1 MGYSYEEVMDFIEQE
16 DVRFIRLAFTDAY
29 GRQKNIAI
37 PPDELPRAFSDGISF
52 DASAIAGFTNVV
64 KSDLFLFPI
73 PSTFTVLPWRSFH
86 GKVVRMFCEI
96 RYPDGTP
103 FNKDSRA
110 ILGSAIRAAADMG
123 LSVFIGTEF
132 EFYLFNTDEKGQPT
146 REPLDD
152 AGYFDVAPD
161 DKGENVRRDIVLT
174 LKEMGLHPETSHHEE
189 GPGQNE
195 VDFRHSDAMSAA
207 DNALNFVTLVHAI
220 AAQNGLAADFSPK
233 PLSEHEGNGLHI
245 NISVTRLD
253 GGDNGEITEYF
264 MAGILAHIKE
274 ITAYLNPTEDS
285 YKRLGEQKAP
295 KYISWSHQNRSQLI
309 RIPAAS
315 GAYKRFELRSADP
328 SANPYIAFALLIR
341 AGLDGINNKLELP
354 APVDADLTDT
364 ETAVKAGLDKLPD
377 YLSEAIELARNSE
390 FINSVLPENFL
401 NLL

>member
-73 PSTFTVLPWRSFH
+73 PSTLTVLPWRSFH

-146 REPLDD
+146 REPLDN
-152 AGYFDVAPD
+152 AGYFDVAPY

-174 LKEMGLHPETSHHEE
+174 LKDMGMHPETSHHEE

-195 VDFRHSDAMSAA
+195 VDFRHSDAMTAA
-207 DNALNFVTLVHAI
+207 DNALNFVTVVHAI
-220 AAQNGLAADFSPK
+220 AAQNGLVADFSPK
-233 PLSEHEGNGLHI
+233 PLSDHEGNGLHI
-245 NISVTRLD
+245 NISVNRLD
-253 GGDNGEITEYF
+253 GGDSEEINRYF
-264 MAGILAHIKE
+264 MAGVLAHIKE
-274 ITAYLNPTEDS
+274 LSVYLNPSEDS

-309 RIPAAS
+309 RIPAAN

-354 APVDADLTDT
+354 APVDADLTDR
-364 ETAVKAGLDKLPD
+364 ETAAKAGLDKLPD
-377 YLSEAIELARNSE
+377 YLSEAIEIAKNSE

-401 NLL
+401 KLL

>member
-73 PSTFTVLPWRSFH
+73 PSTLTVLPWRSFH

-146 REPLDD
+146 REPLDN
-152 AGYFDVAPD
+152 AGYFDVAPY

-174 LKEMGLHPETSHHEE
+174 LKDMGMHPETSHHEE

-195 VDFRHSDAMSAA
+195 VDFRHSDAMTAA
-207 DNALNFVTLVHAI
+207 DNALNFVTVVHAI
-220 AAQNGLAADFSPK
+220 AAQNGLVADFSPK
-233 PLSEHEGNGLHI
+233 PLSDHEGNGLHI
-245 NISVTRLD
+245 NISVNRLD
-253 GGDNGEITEYF
+253 GGDSEELTRYF
-264 MAGILAHIKE
+264 MAGVLAHIKE
-274 ITAYLNPTEDS
+274 LSVYLNPSEDS

-309 RIPAAS
+309 RIPAAN

-354 APVDADLTDT
+354 APVDADLTDR

-377 YLSEAIELARNSE
+377 YLSEAVELAKNSE

-401 NLL
+401 KLL

>member
-73 PSTFTVLPWRSFH
+73 PSTLTVLPWRSFH

-146 REPLDD
+146 REPLDN
-152 AGYFDVAPD
+152 AGYFDVAPY

-174 LKEMGLHPETSHHEE
+174 IKDMGMHPETSHHEE

-195 VDFRHSDAMSAA
+195 VDFRHSDAMTAA
-207 DNALNFVTLVHAI
+207 DNALNFVTVVHAI
-220 AAQNGLAADFSPK
+220 AAQNGLVADFSPK
-233 PLSEHEGNGLHI
+233 PLSDHEGNGLHI
-245 NISVTRLD
+245 NISVNRLD
-253 GGDNGEITEYF
+253 GGDSEEINRYF
-264 MAGILAHIKE
+264 MAGVLAHIKE
-274 ITAYLNPTEDS
+274 LSVYLNPSEDS
-285 YKRLGEQKAP
+285 YKRLGELKAP

-309 RIPAAS
+309 RIPAAN

-354 APVDADLTDT
+354 APVDADLTDR
-364 ETAVKAGLDKLPD
+364 ETAAKAGLDKLPD
-377 YLSEAIELARNSE
+377 YLSEAIELAKNSE
-390 FINSVLPENFL
+390 FINSILPENFL
-401 NLL
+401 KLL

>member
-73 PSTFTVLPWRSFH
+73 PSTLTVLPWRSFH

-146 REPLDD
+146 REPLDN
-152 AGYFDVAPD
+152 AGYFDVAPY

-174 LKEMGLHPETSHHEE
+174 IKDMGMHPETSHHEE

-195 VDFRHSDAMSAA
+195 VDFRHSDAMTAA
-207 DNALNFVTLVHAI
+207 DNALNFVTVVHAI
-220 AAQNGLAADFSPK
+220 AAQNGLVADFSPK
-233 PLSEHEGNGLHI
+233 PLSDHEGNGLHI
-245 NISVTRLD
+245 NISVNRLD
-253 GGDNGEITEYF
+253 GGDSEELTRYF
-264 MAGILAHIKE
+264 MAGVLAHIKE
-274 ITAYLNPTEDS
+274 LSVYLNPSEDS
-285 YKRLGEQKAP
+285 YKRLGELKAP

-309 RIPAAS
+309 RIPAAN

-354 APVDADLTDT
+354 TPVDADLTDR
-364 ETAVKAGLDKLPD
+364 EIAAKSGLDKLPD
-377 YLSEAIELARNSE
+377 YLSEAIELAKNSE

-401 NLL
+401 KLL

>member
-73 PSTFTVLPWRSFH
+73 PSTLTVLPWRSFH

-146 REPLDD
+146 REPLDN
-152 AGYFDVAPD
+152 AGYFDVAPY

-174 LKEMGLHPETSHHEE
+174 LKDMGMHPETSHHEE

-195 VDFRHSDAMSAA
+195 VDFRHSDAMTAA
-207 DNALNFVTLVHAI
+207 DNALNFVTVVHAI
-220 AAQNGLAADFSPK
+220 AAQNGLVADFSPK
-233 PLSEHEGNGLHI
+233 PLSDHEGNGLHI
-245 NISVTRLD
+245 NISVNRLD
-253 GGDNGEITEYF
+253 GGDSEEINRYF
-264 MAGILAHIKE
+264 MAGVLAHIKE
-274 ITAYLNPTEDS
+274 LSVYLNPSEDS

-309 RIPAAS
+309 RIPAAN

-354 APVDADLTDT
+354 APVDADLTDR
-364 ETAVKAGLDKLPD
+364 ETAAKAGLDKLPD
-377 YLSEAIELARNSE
+377 YLSEAIELAKNSE

-401 NLL
+401 KLL

>member
-73 PSTFTVLPWRSFH
+73 PSTLTVLPWRSFH

-146 REPLDD
+146 REPLDN
-152 AGYFDVAPD
+152 AGYFDVAPY

-174 LKEMGLHPETSHHEE
+174 LKDMGMHPETSHHEE

-195 VDFRHSDAMSAA
+195 VDFRHSDAMTAA
-207 DNALNFVTLVHAI
+207 DNALNFVTVVHAI
-220 AAQNGLAADFSPK
+220 AAQNGLVADFSPK

-245 NISVTRLD
+245 NISVNRLD
-253 GGDNGEITEYF
+253 GGDSEEINRYF
-264 MAGILAHIKE
+264 MAGVLAHIKE
-274 ITAYLNPTEDS
+274 LSVYLNPSEDS

-309 RIPAAS
+309 RIPAAN

-354 APVDADLTDT
+354 APVDADLTDR
-364 ETAVKAGLDKLPD
+364 ETAAKAGLDKLPD
-377 YLSEAIELARNSE
+377 YLSEAIELAKNSE

-401 NLL
+401 KLL

>member
-73 PSTFTVLPWRSFH
+73 PSTLTVLPWRSFH

-146 REPLDD
+146 REPLDN
-152 AGYFDVAPD
+152 AGYFDVAPY
-161 DKGENVRRDIVLT
+161 DKGENVRRDIVLPSRIWGCIRRPHIMKRDRDRT
-174 LKEMGLHPETSHHEE
+174 
-189 GPGQNE
+189 
-195 VDFRHSDAMSAA
+195 RWISAI
-207 DNALNFVTLVHAI
+207 VM
-220 AAQNGLAADFSPK
+220 Q
-233 PLSEHEGNGLHI
+233 
-245 NISVTRLD
+245 
-253 GGDNGEITEYF
+253 
-264 MAGILAHIKE
+264 
-274 ITAYLNPTEDS
+274 
-285 YKRLGEQKAP
+285 
-295 KYISWSHQNRSQLI
+295 
-309 RIPAAS
+309 
-315 GAYKRFELRSADP
+315 
-328 SANPYIAFALLIR
+328 
-341 AGLDGINNKLELP
+341 
-354 APVDADLTDT
+354 
-364 ETAVKAGLDKLPD
+364 
-377 YLSEAIELARNSE
+377 
-390 FINSVLPENFL
+390 
-401 NLL
+401 